1 MSEASIASTDS
12 SNSSVRGL
20 ASFGERMALV
30 MHKWTWQ
37 HLFKT
42 TAQKRSERP
51 PHCQG
56 RRRGGGKPVKY
67 ATSRASSSKKVH
79 YADFEASQIQ
89 WFSLLLQC
97 TYLSAG
103 PLAATFLFQF
113 FFFNGSSIFF
123 CRLTLPLAAVSLLLL
138 LPSFQCLSSL
148 LEKTLVEACS
158 PSLEL
163 EASSSLY
170 FKREVKFYFCQRL
183 KRKRELVEGET
194 LSNMDAHFPVWATW
208 PLLWFPYT
216 LW

>member
-1 MSEASIASTDS
+1 MISYVKYYCKLCTKLKAITDPWSIEVVERLMSEASIASTDS

-89 WFSLLLQC
+89 
-97 TYLSAG
+97 
-103 PLAATFLFQF
+103 
-113 FFFNGSSIFF
+113 
-123 CRLTLPLAAVSLLLL
+123 
-138 LPSFQCLSSL
+138 
-148 LEKTLVEACS
+148 
-158 PSLEL
+158 
-163 EASSSLY
+163 
-170 FKREVKFYFCQRL
+170 
-183 KRKRELVEGET
+183 
-194 LSNMDAHFPVWATW
+194 
-208 PLLWFPYT
+208 
-216 LW
+216 